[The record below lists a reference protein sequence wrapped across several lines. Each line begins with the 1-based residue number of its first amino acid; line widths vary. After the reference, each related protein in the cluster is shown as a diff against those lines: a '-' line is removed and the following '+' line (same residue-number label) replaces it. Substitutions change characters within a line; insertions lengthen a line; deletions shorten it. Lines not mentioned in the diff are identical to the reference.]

1 MTSKFKTELLELFS
15 NLGVSKEHREKTFEI
30 LKDPYFKQAETIEEF
45 KTQVDYYSELFSY
58 LKDYAKRP
66 YGRGEL
72 IPYVSIKGVRMGG
85 VREKDINVGGL
96 IMEVK
101 ELDKDKFFNTATDG
115 RISGTKF
122 TERLEVLMKYLP
134 HVDPKS
140 STIREVCEYYDEQ
153 FKKGGLSAGF
163 LRGLYDILKT
173 LDCNKNQRL
182 LKVLGT
188 NYLIEEGS
196 EARILVLGN
205 TVDTNLPFATQ
216 KQIARVKVSEHPWT
230 KSKGEGI
237 WEDLNIIRESYFSG
251 LDYLFILRKNG
262 VECLSREEALE
273 RFTVSRITMGSIIL
287 GLT

>member
-15 NLGVSKEHREKTFEI
+15 NLGVSKEHREKTFQI
-30 LKDPYFKQAETIEEF
+30 LADPHFKQATSIEEF
-45 KTQVDYYSELFSY
+45 RLRVDYYSELFSH

-72 IPYVSIKGVRMGG
+72 IPYVSIRGVRMGG
-85 VREKDINVGGL
+85 VREKDINVGNL

-101 ELDKDKFFNTATDG
+101 ELDKDKYFNTATDG

-122 TERLEVLMKYLP
+122 TERLELLMKYLP
-134 HVDPKS
+134 YVDPKS
-140 STIREVCEYYDEQ
+140 DTIKEVCEYYDEQ
-153 FKKGGLSAGF
+153 FKKGGLSGNF
-163 LRGLYDILKT
+163 LKSLHSILKT
-173 LDCNKNQRL
+173 LDCSKNQRL
-182 LKVLGT
+182 LKVSGT

-196 EARILVLGN
+196 EARVLVSGD
-205 TVDTNLPFATQ
+205 TVTTNLPFATQ

-237 WEDLNIIRESYFSG
+237 WEDLNVLRESYFSG
-251 LDYLFILRKNG
+251 LDYLFILRKKG
-262 VECLSREEALE
+262 VECLTREEALQ
-273 RFTVSRITMGSIIL
+273 RFSVSRVTMGSIIL